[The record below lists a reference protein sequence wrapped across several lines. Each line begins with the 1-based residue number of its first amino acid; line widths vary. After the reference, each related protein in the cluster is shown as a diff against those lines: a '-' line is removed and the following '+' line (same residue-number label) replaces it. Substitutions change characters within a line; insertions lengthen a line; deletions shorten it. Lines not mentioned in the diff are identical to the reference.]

1 MKYCNYRDVTSVYSL
16 NWQKLPGRFFCGL
29 GTRLLKYWRSG
40 QLSICSRTEDLGT
53 RLRFTIM
60 MYIIC
65 VVKVKLCSSNYWFY
79 VQRHYMHISLQYIV
93 AFLDVSR
100 QFFACERGKIH
111 LVICLFSFQC
121 KCDELLVPC
130 LFNLTQDIRYEHVL

>member
-1 MKYCNYRDVTSVYSL
+1 MR
-16 NWQKLPGRFFCGL
+16 PGNEATQIL
-29 GTRLLKYWRSG
+29 EIWSTEYMLAYWG
-40 QLSICSRTEDLGT
+40 PGNKTKI
-53 RLRFTIM
+53 TIM

-130 LFNLTQDIRYEHVL
+130 LFNLTQDIRYEYVL